1 MTPRIEFRRPA
12 AAASEDDAAR
22 EAVTASLA
30 SCGAALGLPTVPA
43 PELAIL
49 DGPERVAVDG
59 VGLDVARPRC
69 DARLHPSLAGRL
81 ADAITARPDVL
92 VTPAVAASLWTD
104 WGGAGDPPDGFGD
117 LLARLARHWVRPDRV
132 AGAIADWGSRDAD
145 VIFEDALCAA
155 AGPVRVLV
163 DRQTYEAARNEPWTA
178 DPYTEEDLSVV
189 LYRELG
195 VILGEPRLEVDESLP
210 AHHFGVAINDLRTAP
225 APGVPPGLI
234 FVNDTPDRL
243 KLMKLEGSPAVD
255 PRQSSPGA
263 LLADEHAE
271 ALSAAGL
278 TTWDAAHYLRL
289 ALQVLVQRH
298 AAKLYTRDVLEYLL
312 GTLES
317 QSAPVVAQ
325 VAALG
330 GSERLL
336 RVLRLLLDERVPVRD
351 LLRIVD
357 TLHDAPGPL
366 ELRPG
371 EMAFAARPY
380 LPAVAGFDGGA
391 AGDVRL
397 GEAARRRLALPL
409 GARPAS
415 DNTRTV
421 VVYLLDHHVES
432 RLRDPAPLSNEE
444 HDGLLDIIDDE
455 IRYLPPTARL
465 PAILTS
471 EAIRPRLAH
480 AVRAAYPPLA
490 VVAHE
495 HLAPAMNVQA
505 VARISAGVGG
515 LA

>member
-1 MTPRIEFRRPA
+1 MELRRPA
-12 AAASEDDAAR
+12 AAASEDDTAR
-22 EAVTASLA
+22 EAVTASIA
-30 SCGAALGLPTVPA
+30 RCGAALGLPAVPA
-43 PELAIL
+43 PELAIV
-49 DGPERVAVDG
+49 DGPERVAVNG
-59 VGLDVARPRC
+59 VGLDVARPRF
-69 DARLHPSLAGRL
+69 DARLHPSLAGRF

-92 VTPAVAASLWTD
+92 VTPAAAASLWTE

-132 AGAIADWGSRDAD
+132 AGAVADWGSRDPD

-163 DRQTYEAARNEPWTA
+163 DPHTYEAARNEPWTTG
-178 DPYTEEDLSVV
+178 PYNEEDLSVV

-195 VILGEPRLEVDESLP
+195 VILGEPRLEADESLP
-210 AHHFGVAINDLRTAP
+210 AHHFVVAINDLRTAP

-243 KLMKLEGSPAVD
+243 KLMKLEGSRAVD

-271 ALSAAGL
+271 MLTAAGL
-278 TTWDAAHYLRL
+278 TTWDAARYLGL
-289 ALQVLVQRH
+289 ALPVLVQRH

-317 QSAPVVAQ
+317 QSGPVAAQ

-351 LLRIVD
+351 LLRIID

-366 ELRPG
+366 ELSPG
-371 EMAFAARPY
+371 EVAFAARPY
-380 LPAVAGFDGGA
+380 LPAVVGFDGGDA
-391 AGDVRL
+391 SDVRL

-409 GARPAS
+409 GTRPAS

-421 VVYLLDHHVES
+421 VVYLIDHHAES

-444 HDGLLDIIDDE
+444 HDGLIRVIGDE
-455 IRYLPPTARL
+455 IGYLPSAARM
-465 PAILTS
+465 PAILTR

-480 AVRAAYPPLA
+480 AVRAAYPTLA

-495 HLAPAMNVQA
+495 HLDPVLNLQA
-505 VARISAGVGG
+505 VARISAGAGG